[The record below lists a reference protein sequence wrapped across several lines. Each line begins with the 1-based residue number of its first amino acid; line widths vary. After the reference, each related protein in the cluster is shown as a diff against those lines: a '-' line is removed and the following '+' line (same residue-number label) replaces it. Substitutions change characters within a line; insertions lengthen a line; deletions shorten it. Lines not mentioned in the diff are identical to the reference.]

1 MDGKAHDGRNIAPS
15 PSLPR
20 DKRPGRIGYSARPM
34 HALEVSGLT
43 KTYGSAL
50 GRKQEAL
57 RGVDLALPAGT
68 SFGLIGPNGAGKT
81 TFIKTLL
88 GIVAPTSGELRLLG
102 GSPKDP
108 AIRRRLGYL
117 PERLHLPAFD
127 TPPSFLRQIARF
139 KGVAWDADQIRAL
152 ICRVG
157 LEDAIDRRVGGF
169 SKGMRQRLGLAS
181 ALIGAP
187 ELLILDEPT
196 DGIDPMGRAEIRR
209 ILADEVA
216 RGTTLFLNSHLLSET
231 ERICTRIGV
240 LNRGKLVLEGPLE
253 TLRQPSPRWTLRFAE
268 GAPREA
274 LLALGFEPQD
284 TGSWQLEA
292 ADAEGLNVKLD
303 RAREAGALLVGLT
316 PELRDLEKVLAEAMQ
331 EAA

>member
-1 MDGKAHDGRNIAPS
+1 MDGEAHDGRNIAPT
-15 PSLPR
+15 PSRSR
-20 DKRPGRIGYSARPM
+20 DKHAERIGYSARPM

-43 KTYGSAL
+43 KTYGSAF

-57 RGVDLALPAGT
+57 RGVDLALPTGT

-88 GIVAPTSGELRLLG
+88 GIVAPSSGTLRLLG

-108 AIRRRLGYL
+108 AVRRRLGYL

-139 KGVAWDADQIRAL
+139 KGVSWSVEQSREL
-152 ICRVG
+152 IHRVG
-157 LEDAIDRRVGGF
+157 LEDAIHRRIGGF

-240 LNRGKLVLEGPLE
+240 LNRGRLVLEGPLE
-253 TLRQPSPRWTLRFAE
+253 TLRRPSPRWTLRFSE
-268 GAPREA
+268 GAPKEA
-274 LLALGFEPQD
+274 LVTLGFEPLEPG
-284 TGSWQLEA
+284 TWQLEA
-292 ADAEGLNVKLD
+292 TDAESLNLKLGQ
-303 RAREAGALLVGLT
+303 AREAGALLVGLN
-316 PELRDLEKVLAEAMQ
+316 PEVRDLEKVLAEAMQ